1 MQVLYFLLI
10 LAAALLYL
18 AYIACA
24 VPIGAISA
32 FVAYSLGL
40 PAAYL
45 ISLGRVL
52 LPQDPAQPRPT
63 AGRKLPPGADPAL
76 VQYFYGPAVADARH
90 ALRIAYQDCRDYWRW
105 GTRKIAS
112 ALSGQW
118 AILTWPFGIGAAI
131 GMAVGT
137 ALGAVAAAGC
147 GCIQLLA
154 VGISAVLV
162 RAAGTVLRIADSAV
176 LRVKNIR
183 MICPNPD
190 CYQRVPYPGYECP
203 REGCPRR
210 HGDIRP
216 GRFGILRRR
225 CQCGEP
231 MKTLLLFGSAG
242 MNAFC
247 PACGHTLEHRPG
259 SAPEIVLPFF
269 GAAGAGK
276 TRLLLGMAV
285 QLQLWSRKRKERLTV
300 ESGDTA
306 TKDRLDSASELL
318 SPEIATGHTPPELP
332 RAYVIRLG
340 TGKDRRLLHMFDAA
354 GELYST
360 TRIQELGFLGQ
371 ARTFILVIDPLSV
384 DAFWDRLL
392 PEQQDDLKA
401 VRSAAPSPDLAYQRA
416 HQEIEAMGV
425 RLKKTRLAVVFSRA
439 DLIEDPAGDVADW
452 ACGELGLGNLVRSA
466 RLNFSQTCF
475 FRTAAVMTGGMVHE
489 SIPVLMHWVLAD
501 SGADLPEESS

>member
-1 MQVLYFLLI
+1 MQVLYPLLV
-10 LAAALLYL
+10 LAVALLYL

-32 FVAYSLGL
+32 FAAYSLGL

-63 AGRKLPPGADPAL
+63 AKPELPPGADPAV
-76 VQYFYGPAVADARH
+76 VQYFYGPAVTDARH
-90 ALRIAYQDCRDYWRW
+90 ALRTAYRDCLRYGRW
-105 GTRKIAS
+105 GMRIVVS
-112 ALSGQW
+112 AFSAEI
-118 AILTWPFGIGAAI
+118 AILTWPFGVGAAI

-137 ALGAVAAAGC
+137 AVGAVATAGC
-147 GCIQLLA
+147 ACVHLLA
-154 VGISAVLV
+154 VGISAALV

-210 HGDIRP
+210 HRDVRP
-216 GRFGILRRR
+216 GRFGILRRY

-242 MNAFC
+242 MSAFC
-247 PACGHTLEHRPG
+247 PVCDHALEHRPG

-276 TRLLLGMAV
+276 TRLLLSMVV
-285 QLQLWSRKRKERLTV
+285 QLQLWSGKRVTV
-300 ESGDTA
+300 EFGDTA
-306 TKDRLDSASELL
+306 TASRLDDASELL
-318 SPEIATGHTPPELP
+318 GPDSVTSLTPPELP
-332 RAYVIRLG
+332 RAYIIRLSA
-340 TGKDRRLLHMFDAA
+340 GKGPRVLHMFDAA
-354 GELYST
+354 GEFYYSAMR
-360 TRIQELGFLGQ
+360 TRELGFLGQ

-384 DAFWDRLL
+384 DAFWNRLL
-392 PEQQDDLKA
+392 PEQQADLKA
-401 VRSAAPSPDLAYQRA
+401 VRSAAPSPDLAYQQA

-425 RLKKTRLAVVFSRA
+425 RLRKTRLAVVFSRA
-439 DLIEDPAGDVADW
+439 DLIDEPAADVAAW

-466 RLNFSQTCF
+466 RLNFSQTRF
-475 FRTAAVMTGGMVHE
+475 FRTAAVMTSGVVHE
-489 SIPVLMHWVLAD
+489 SVQDLMSWVLAG
-501 SGADLPEESS
+501 SGAELPGEQS

>member
-1 MQVLYFLLI
+1 MQVLYPFL
-10 LAAALLYL
+10 ALLYL
-18 AYIACA
+18 AYVACA
-24 VPIGAISA
+24 VPIGALSA
-32 FVAYSLGL
+32 FAAYSLGL
-40 PAAYL
+40 PVAYL

-52 LPQDPAQPRPT
+52 LPQDPEQPRPA
-63 AGRKLPPGADPAL
+63 AGPKLPPGADPAV

-90 ALRIAYQDCRDYWRW
+90 ALRTAYQDCRRYWRW
-105 GTRKIAS
+105 GMRITAS
-112 ALSGQW
+112 ALGEDR

-131 GMAVGT
+131 GMTAGT
-137 ALGAVAAAGC
+137 ALGAVATAGC
-147 GCIQLLA
+147 ACVHLLA
-154 VGISAVLV
+154 VGISAALV
-162 RAAGTVLRIADSAV
+162 RAAGTVLRIADSVV

-210 HGDIRP
+210 HQDVRP

-242 MNAFC
+242 MSAFC
-247 PACGHTLEHRPG
+247 PVCGHALEHRPG

-269 GAAGAGK
+269 GTAGAGK
-276 TRLLLGMAV
+276 TRLLLSMVV
-285 QLQLWSRKRKERLTV
+285 QLQLWSRERRKRLTV
-300 ESGDTA
+300 EFGDTA
-306 TKDRLDSASELL
+306 TKGRLDNASELL

-332 RAYVIRLG
+332 RAYTIRLG
-340 TGKDRRLLHMFDAA
+340 TRKRRRLLHMFDAA
-354 GELYST
+354 GEFYYST

-392 PEQQDDLKA
+392 PERQADLKA
-401 VRSAAPSPDLAYQRA
+401 VRSAAPSPDLAYQQA
-416 HQEIEAMGV
+416 HQEIEAMGT
-425 RLKKTRLAVVFSRA
+425 RLRKTRLAVVFSRA
-439 DLIEDPAGDVADW
+439 DLIEEPAADVAAW

-475 FRTAAVMTGGMVHE
+475 FRTAAVMTGGAVHE
-489 SIPVLMHWVLAD
+489 SIPALMRWVLAG